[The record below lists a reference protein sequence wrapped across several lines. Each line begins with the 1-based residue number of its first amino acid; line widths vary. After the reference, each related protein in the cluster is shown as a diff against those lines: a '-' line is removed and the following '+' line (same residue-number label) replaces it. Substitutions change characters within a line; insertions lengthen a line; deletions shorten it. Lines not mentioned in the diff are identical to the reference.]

1 VTRVAAVDC
10 GSNSLRLLV
19 ADVDAQA
26 GTLVDVDRRTEI
38 VRLGQG
44 VDATGRLSDEALE
57 RTLAVAR
64 FYAAL
69 AREADAHRVRVVAT
83 SALRDAANR
92 EAFTSAMHAVFGV
105 DPEIV
110 TGDVEAALSFAGA
123 VWSVRGRG
131 HERPYVV
138 VDVGGGSTEVVLGDG
153 GDDGEGDGVDREAD
167 GGRLGPEPPA
177 RTLATRSVDIGS
189 VRLTERHLRSD
200 PPTSAEIARAR
211 AEVGEALDAV
221 AATVPL
227 ARARTVVGVA
237 GTVTTITAH
246 ALELPAYD
254 GGLIDGAVLPLE
266 TVRAACADL
275 LARTRAQRA
284 ELPYLETG
292 RIDVIGAGAL
302 VWSEVLDRIH
312 REAGVTEVVT
322 SEHDILDGIAWS
334 LDRW

>member
-1 VTRVAAVDC
+1 MTRVAAVDC
-10 GSNSLRLLV
+10 GTNSLRLLV
-19 ADVDAQA
+19 ADVDGEA

-44 VDATGRLSDEALE
+44 VDASGRLAPEALE

-69 AREADAHRVRVVAT
+69 AREAEVERVRVVAT
-83 SALRDAANR
+83 SALRDAADH
-92 EAFTSAMHAVFGV
+92 EAFTSGMRALFGV

-110 TGDVEAALSFAGA
+110 SGDAEAALSFQGA
-123 VWSVRGRG
+123 AWFVGARG
-131 HERPYVV
+131 HQGPWLV

-153 GDDGEGDGVDREAD
+153 SREDGFKVVG
-167 GGRLGPEPPA
+167 
-177 RTLATRSVDIGS
+177 RSVDVGS

-200 PPTSAEIARAR
+200 PPTALEIERAR
-211 AEVGEALDAV
+211 AETAEALDEV
-221 AATVPL
+221 AAAVPL
-227 ARARTVVGVA
+227 APARTVVGVA

-246 ALELPAYD
+246 ALALPAYD
-254 GGLIDGAVLPLE
+254 SEAIDGAVLPVT

-275 LARTRAQRA
+275 LGRPRAQRA

-302 VWSEVLDRIH
+302 VWSEVLDRVH
-312 REAGVTEVVT
+312 REAGVAEVVT
-322 SEHDILDGIAWS
+322 SEHDILDGVAWS
-334 LDRW
+334 LVLG